1 MKKVYWTTKE
11 GVKMDLDYMSPDHLK
26 NAFKMLILAVEK
38 DQAQREHKR
47 KKDNEFK
54 LHGDIAQSHFDAMVD
69 AECQE
74 MGFNDYDEYEYYLKS
89 RGHDI

>member
-11 GVKMDLDYMSPDHLK
+11 GVKMDLDYMSPNHLK
-26 NAFKMLILAVEK
+26 NAFKTLILAVEK
-38 DQAQREHKR
+38 DQEQRDF
-47 KKDNEFK
+47 KKKQGKDYIE
-54 LHGDIAQSHFDAMVD
+54 QSFFDAMVD

-74 MGFNDYDEYEYYLKS
+74 MGFNDYEEYEYYLKS

>member
-1 MKKVYWTTKE
+1 MKKVYWTTRE

-26 NAFKMLILAVEK
+26 NDFKMLILAVEK
-38 DQAQREHKR
+38 DQQKRDLKR
-47 KKDNEFK
+47 KKESDN
-54 LHGDIAQSHFDAMVD
+54 INQSFFDAMVD

-74 MGFNDYDEYEYYLKS
+74 MGFDNYEEYEYYLKS

>member
-11 GVKMDLDYMSPDHLK
+11 GVKMDLDYMSPNHLK
-26 NAFKMLILAVEK
+26 NAFKTLILAVEK
-38 DQAQREHKR
+38 DQEKR
-47 KKDNEFK
+47 DLKKKKE
-54 LHGDIAQSHFDAMVD
+54 LGSIEQSFFDAMVD

-74 MGFNDYDEYEYYLKS
+74 MGFDDYEEYEYYLKS

>member
-11 GVKMDLDYMSPDHLK
+11 GVKMDLDYMNPDHLK

-38 DQAQREHKR
+38 DQAERDA
-47 KKDNEFK
+47 KKKKE
-54 LHGDIAQSHFDAMVD
+54 LGSIEQSFFDAMVE

-74 MGFNDYDEYEYYLKS
+74 MGFDNYEDYEYYLKS

>member
-1 MKKVYWTTKE
+1 MKKVYWTTRE

-38 DQAQREHKR
+38 DQEKKDLKR
-47 KKDNEFK
+47 KKESDN
-54 LHGDIAQSHFDAMVD
+54 INQSFFDAMVE

-74 MGFNDYDEYEYYLKS
+74 MGFNDYEEYEYYLKS

>member
-1 MKKVYWTTKE
+1 MKKVYWTTRE

-38 DQAQREHKR
+38 DQQKRDLKR
-47 KKDNEFK
+47 KKESDN
-54 LHGDIAQSHFDAMVD
+54 INQSFFDAMVD

-74 MGFNDYDEYEYYLKS
+74 MGFDNYEEYEYYLKS